1 MTTEVMKQ
9 ALDALSDFLALIKYQ
24 YSGSRE
30 AMSDLQYAD
39 NRAVF
44 AVTALRQ
51 AISDASIDTSQSHSC
66 TWPSCNPDEP
76 GPVGEVV
83 SYGSHLHPE
92 WFSGRVPL
100 LGTLL
105 YTAPPAQAKE
115 IEGLKAA
122 ARQALAVLKGCLEHP
137 DADDAI
143 AALNNAAIAQQTKET
158 E

>member
-51 AISDASIDTSQSHSC
+51 AISEASLDTSQSHAC
-66 TWPSCNPDEP
+66 TWPTCTPREWTGLTEDEAH
-76 GPVGEVV
+76 VCFKSANVWHAIE
-83 SYGSHLHPE
+83 
-92 WFSGRVPL
+92 
-100 LGTLL
+100 
-105 YTAPPAQAKE
+105 AK
-115 IEGLKAA
+115 LKE
-122 ARQALAVLKGCLEHP
+122 KNHG
-137 DADDAI
+137 
-143 AALNNAAIAQQTKET
+143 
-158 E
+158 

>member
-1 MTTEVMKQ
+1 
-9 ALDALSDFLALIKYQ
+9 
-24 YSGSRE
+24 
-30 AMSDLQYAD
+30 MSTAQDL
-39 NRAVF
+39 R
-44 AVTALRQ
+44 TA
-51 AISDASIDTSQSHSC
+51 AINDV
-66 TWPSCNPDEP
+66 

-122 ARQALAVLKGCLEHP
+122 LTQVRKCLETANDLGNIIDTIWMP
-137 DADDAI
+137 SRPETLFDFID
-143 AALNNAAIAQQTKET
+143 AAIAQQKET
-158 E
+158 P